1 MKLNYKRTVLIGL
14 AFLSICAFW
23 QMYDSI
29 IPLILQNTFG
39 IGETLTGTI
48 MAADNVLAIFLL
60 PLFGALSDKA
70 DTRFGKRMPF
80 IVTGTV
86 LAVIFL
92 MLLPIAD
99 RQVNIVLFIVSL
111 FALLVSM
118 GLYRSPA
125 VALMP
130 DLTPNKLRSKGNA
143 IINLMGAVGGVYT
156 LIMIKLLVGKGD
168 RPDYMPLFVSVAAL
182 MVIFVGILVITISEK
197 KIEAKV
203 AAEIKAYEDST
214 GLKVETEDTIE
225 EEQLL
230 EAEKN
235 SSDENKGKTVKM
247 QMPPEVKRSMAFLLT
262 SIFLWFTAYNAVTTA
277 FSRYT
282 KVVWHLEGGGFA
294 DCLMVATVAA
304 ILSYVPIGNLAGRIG
319 RKKTI
324 LVGIVLMSICYFAA
338 IFVGQYHGLV
348 NVVFAVIGIGWA
360 AINVN
365 SYPMIVEMSKGSDIG
380 KFTGTYYTFS
390 MAAQILTPILSGL
403 LLENVSYRTLFPYA
417 FVFSVLA
424 FITMTQVRHG
434 DARPDKKK
442 SLLENFDVDD

>member
-1 MKLNYKRTVLIGL
+1 MTMKLNYKRTVLIGL

-23 QMYDSI
+23 SMYDNI

-39 IGETLTGTI
+39 IGETLTGAI

-60 PLFGALSDKA
+60 PIFGALSDKA

-92 MLLPIAD
+92 LLLSVAD
-99 RQVNIVLFIVSL
+99 RKVNLALFVVSL
-111 FALLVSM
+111 LALLVSM

-156 LIMIKLLVGKGD
+156 LMMIKLLVGDGD
-168 RPDYMPLFVSVAAL
+168 RPDYMPLFVSIAAL
-182 MVIFVGILVITISEK
+182 MVIAVGILVITISEK
-197 KIEAKV
+197 KIKAKV
-203 AAEIKAYEDST
+203 AEEIKTYETST
-214 GLKVETEDTIE
+214 GLKVETEDTVE
-225 EEQLL
+225 EE
-230 EAEKN
+230 AREK
-235 SSDENKGKTVKM
+235 SGQAAGSY
-247 QMPPEVKRSMAFLLT
+247 QMPAEVKRSMCFLLA
-262 SIFLWFTAYNAVTTA
+262 SIFLWYMAYNAVTTA

-294 DCLMVATVAA
+294 DCLMVAMVAA
-304 ILSYVPIGNLAGRIG
+304 ILSYIPIGNLAGKIG

-324 LVGIVLMSICYFAA
+324 LTGIVLMSSCYFAA
-338 IFVGQYHGLV
+338 IFANQYHALI
-348 NVVFAVIGIGWA
+348 NVVFAVIGMGWA

-390 MAAQILTPILSGL
+390 MAAQILTPILSGF
-403 LLENVSYRTLFPYA
+403 LLEKVSYRTLFPYA
-417 FVFSVLA
+417 FLFSVIA
-424 FITMTQVRHG
+424 FITMLQVHHG
-434 DARPDKKK
+434 DARPDKKA
-442 SLLENFDVDD
+442 SVLENFDVDD